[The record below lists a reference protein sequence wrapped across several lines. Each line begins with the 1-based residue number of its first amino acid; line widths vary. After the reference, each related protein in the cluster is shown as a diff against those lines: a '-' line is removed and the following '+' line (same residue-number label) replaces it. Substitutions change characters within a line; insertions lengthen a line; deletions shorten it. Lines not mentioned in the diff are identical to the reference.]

1 MAFVEYTAP
10 AGKQLDRAATRRKR
24 STKDTATLKV
34 KRTSVTIGI
43 HGDFLENHKLD
54 FQKGLRV
61 WFDADSKSIKIGMK
75 DGAELT
81 AKASES
87 GYQSIS
93 IGRVLKSFG
102 FNVPKSAFNLP
113 IKANSDSVT
122 ISLADHVESTLKKK
136 SA

>member
-10 AGKQLDRAATRRKR
+10 NGKQLTNNKR

-43 HGDFLENHKLD
+43 HSQFLEEHKLD
-54 FQKGLRV
+54 FQKGMRI
-61 WFDADSKSIKIGMK
+61 WFDPESRSIKIGVK
-75 DGAELT
+75 EGADLK

-102 FNVPKSAFNLP
+102 FTVPKSAFNLP
-113 IKANSDSVT
+113 IKANGDSLT
-122 ISLADHVESTLKKK
+122 INLADHVQSEKAPKKK